1 MTEET
6 CYDEGRGEH
15 MLKGAIFD
23 MDGLMFDTEQI
34 WQKNWKEIADEMGV
48 TLADDFKYNICG
60 TSGALMNSVIEKY
73 YGVEDGSAIA
83 ADCKKRVHDDLM
95 EFTPEKP
102 GVHEILEFF
111 RDHGVRIAV
120 ASSSSEEQIRR
131 NLQNTN
137 TEDFIEAI
145 VSGAGMK
152 NGKPAPDIFLA
163 AAEKLNMD
171 PAECYVF
178 EDAFN
183 GIRAGHAAGCRTV
196 MIPDQV
202 QPTEEIRDLAYAV
215 CASLLEVRDL
225 LADGRL

>member
-1 MTEET
+1 MHDMISAEVN
-6 CYDEGRGEH
+6 D

-34 WQKNWKEIADEMGV
+34 WQKNWKLIADEMGV
-48 TLADDFKYNICG
+48 TLADEFKYNICG

-73 YGVEDGSAIA
+73 YGVEDGSGIA
-83 ADCKKRVHDDLM
+83 ADCKQRVHDDLI

-111 RDHGVRIAV
+111 RNHGVRIAV
-120 ASSSSEEQIRR
+120 ASSSTEEQIRR

-137 TEDFIEAI
+137 TQDFIEVI

-163 AAEKLNMD
+163 AAAKLGID
-171 PAECYVF
+171 PKECYVF

-183 GIRAGHAAGCRTV
+183 GVRAGHAAGCRTV

-202 QPTEEIRDLAYAV
+202 QPDGEIRSLAAAV
-215 CASLLEVRDL
+215 CTSLIEARDMLEAGKL
-225 LADGRL
+225 

>member
-1 MTEET
+1 
-6 CYDEGRGEH
+6 

-34 WQKNWKEIADEMGV
+34 WQKNWKLIADEMGV
-48 TLADDFKYNICG
+48 TLAEEFKYNICG

-73 YGVEDGSAIA
+73 YGVEDGSGIA

-111 RDHGVRIAV
+111 RDAGVRIAV
-120 ASSSSEEQIRR
+120 ASSSSVEQIKR

-137 TEDFIEAI
+137 TEDFIEVI
-145 VSGAGMK
+145 VSGTELK
-152 NGKPAPDIFLA
+152 RGKPEPDIFLT
-163 AAEKLNMD
+163 AAEKLGID
-171 PAECYVF
+171 PRECYVF

-183 GIRAGHAAGCRTV
+183 GVKAGHAAGCCTI
-196 MIPDQV
+196 MIPDQM
-202 QPTEEIRDLAYAV
+202 QPTEEIRAMADAV
-215 CASLLEVRDL
+215 CVSLVEARDMLASG
-225 LADGRL
+225 AI

>member
-1 MTEET
+1 
-6 CYDEGRGEH
+6 

-34 WQKNWKEIADEMGV
+34 WQKNWKLIADEMGV
-48 TLADDFKYNICG
+48 TLAEGFKYNICG

-111 RDHGVRIAV
+111 RDAGVRIAV
-120 ASSSSEEQIRR
+120 ASSSSVEQIRR

-137 TEDFIEAI
+137 TEEFIEVI
-145 VSGAGMK
+145 VSGSELK
-152 NGKPAPDIFLA
+152 RGKPEPDIFLA
-163 AAEKLNMD
+163 AAERLGID
-171 PAECYVF
+171 PQECYVF

-183 GIRAGHAAGCRTV
+183 GVKAGHAAGCCTI
-196 MIPDQV
+196 MIPDQM
-202 QPTEEIRDLAYAV
+202 QPTEEIRALADAV
-215 CASLLEVRDL
+215 CGSLVEARDL
-225 LADGRL
+225 LASGAL

>member
-1 MTEET
+1 
-6 CYDEGRGEH
+6 

-34 WQKNWKEIADEMGV
+34 WQKNWKLIADEMGV
-48 TLADDFKYNICG
+48 TPAEGFKYNICG
-60 TSGALMNSVIEKY
+60 TSGVLMNSVIEKY

-111 RDHGVRIAV
+111 RDAGVRIAV
-120 ASSSSEEQIRR
+120 ASSSSVEQIKR

-137 TEDFIEAI
+137 TQDFIEVI
-145 VSGAGMK
+145 VSGSELK
-152 NGKPAPDIFLA
+152 RGKPEPDIFLA
-163 AAEKLNMD
+163 AAERLGID
-171 PAECYVF
+171 PQECYVL

-183 GIRAGHAAGCRTV
+183 GVKAGHAAGCCTI
-196 MIPDQV
+196 MIPDQM
-202 QPTEEIRDLAYAV
+202 QPTEEIRALADAV
-215 CASLLEVRDL
+215 CGSLLEARDL
-225 LADGRL
+225 LASGAL